1 MIRKRLF
8 ISMDADLV
16 KEPILY
22 NLVKDFDLVP
32 SVRRADV
39 SRSEAWIILE
49 LAGGSEDH
57 IQEGIDYLIK
67 IGAAVKPL
75 QGDYLES

>member
-8 ISMDADLV
+8 VSMNAELIR
-16 KEPILY
+16 EPILY

-39 SRSEAWIILE
+39 SLSEAWIILE

-57 IQEGIDYLIK
+57 IQEGIDYLTGL
-67 IGAAVKPL
+67 GAAVKPL

>member
-8 ISMDADLV
+8 ISMNADLV
-16 KEPILY
+16 REPILY
-22 NLVKDFDLVP
+22 NLVKDYDLVP
-32 SVRRADV
+32 NVRRADV
-39 SRSEAWIILE
+39 SLSEAWFVIE

-67 IGAAVKPL
+67 LGAAVKPL
-75 QGDYLES
+75 QGDFLES